1 MGRLLMT
8 GSSLHLPVSGDFSFE
23 ARIDGE
29 YAALY
34 DQAGLIVRIRAQNW
48 VECGSEF
55 FDNRRHASVVF
66 SREFSDRST
75 MNDLATTGPAW
86 WGVACKPDSLET
98 LCSDDSKNFTS
109 VRVGCLVASATA
121 EVGIMCGVPEGEGFQ
136 CACDILS

>member
-1 MGRLLMT
+1 MT

-75 MNDLATTGPAW
+75 MNDLATTGLV
-86 WGVACKPDSLET
+86 GG
-98 LCSDDSKNFTS
+98 S
-109 VRVGCLVASATA
+109 VQA
-121 EVGIMCGVPEGEGFQ
+121 
-136 CACDILS
+136 